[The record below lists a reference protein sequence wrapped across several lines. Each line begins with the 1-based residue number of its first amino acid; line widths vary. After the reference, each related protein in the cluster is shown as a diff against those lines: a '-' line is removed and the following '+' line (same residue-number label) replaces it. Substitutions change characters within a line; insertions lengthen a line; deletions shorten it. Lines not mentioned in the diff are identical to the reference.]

1 MNPPP
6 PTAGEDRHDKNINI
20 NIKNMKKEKEYTIE
34 VGGRQ
39 LKATFSDLAPQTN
52 GSVLVQYGETTV
64 LATATMGEE
73 REGLDYFPLT
83 VEYSEKFYAVGK
95 ILGSRF
101 IRRENRP
108 TDNAIL
114 TGRLIDR
121 TLRPLFDDRLRSE
134 VQIVLS
140 VLSIDDANDPDFV
153 ALTAASLA
161 LATSDIPW
169 GGPISGLRIG
179 KDENN
184 QLKVNS
190 TYEEREKNNFD
201 VFASVID
208 KRINMIEVGTD
219 EAIEKEIVESME
231 MAINEA
237 EKINEWQ
244 RKIVSEIGID
254 KKEINIVEN
263 VGFKNEVINF
273 LKEKGLEKAIY
284 AGQKQKMKDDLRD
297 VEFELKEWLVGQEKS
312 DLIKDA
318 MNIMEEEIGK
328 IVSKNILESEKRPDG
343 RKLDEIREIYCE
355 VDVLP
360 KRVHGSGLF
369 MRGLT
374 HALSNIT
381 LASPGRGLTI
391 ENIEFSGEKNFIHH
405 YNFPPFSV
413 GEARPM
419 RGPGRREIGHG
430 ALAEKALLPI
440 IPNKSEFPYT
450 IRVVS
455 EILSSNGSS
464 SMASACGSVLALMD
478 AGVPIK
484 KPVAGIAMGLILGKN
499 DEYKVLTDI
508 QGPEDHYGDMD
519 LKIAGTRDG
528 ITACQLDV
536 KIKGITLEMIE
547 KTLEQAKNARLKI
560 IEKIEETIKEPR
572 KELSP
577 FAPKISSTKID
588 PDKIGMVI
596 GSGGKTIKDIME
608 KTKTE
613 IDIDDDGS
621 IFVTGLESEGVDRA
635 IKMIEDMTKEYKVG
649 DIVEGEV
656 VKIMDFGAFVQ
667 LDPYQDGMVHISE
680 ISHSR
685 TEKVEDALKVGQ
697 KVKVKVIR
705 VEDGRLSL
713 SMKAMIENNGS
724 AEVVDLKRR
733 NKRSDRKFKNF

>member
-1 MNPPP
+1 
-6 PTAGEDRHDKNINI
+6 
-20 NIKNMKKEKEYTIE
+20 MKQEKEYTIE

-52 GSVLVQYGETTV
+52 GSVLVQYGDTTV

-208 KRINMIEVGTD
+208 KRINMIEVGTN
-219 EAIEKEIVESME
+219 EATEKEIVESME

-254 KKEINIVEN
+254 KKEINIAEDIE
-263 VGFKNEVINF
+263 FKNEVINF

-328 IVSKNILESEKRPDG
+328 IVSKNILESDKRPDG
-343 RKLDEIREIYCE
+343 RKLDEIRELYCE

-413 GEARPM
+413 GEAKPM

-649 DIVEGEV
+649 DVVEGEV

-705 VEDGRLSL
+705 AEDGRLSL

>member
-1 MNPPP
+1 
-6 PTAGEDRHDKNINI
+6 
-20 NIKNMKKEKEYTIE
+20 MKKEKEYTIE

-64 LATATMGEE
+64 LANATMGEE

-140 VLSIDDANDPDFV
+140 VLSIDDHNDPDFV

-190 TYEEREKNNFD
+190 TYKEREENNFD

-208 KRINMIEVGTD
+208 KRINMIEVGTN
-219 EAIEKEIVESME
+219 EATEKEIVESME

-254 KKEINIVEN
+254 KKEINIAEDIE
-263 VGFKNEVINF
+263 FKNEVINF

-343 RKLDEIREIYCE
+343 RKLDEIRELYCE

-360 KRVHGSGLF
+360 KMVHGSGLF

-519 LKIAGTRDG
+519 LKIAGTKDG

-547 KTLEQAKNARLKI
+547 NTLEQAKNARLKI

-649 DIVEGEV
+649 DVVEGEV

-733 NKRSDRKFKNF
+733 NKRSDRQFKNF